1 MTACCQGNNI
11 IAVDLPNKLHEHAAH
26 TKCVC
31 MPLCHSLQQVS
42 VWAFEKL
49 ADKKWGVI
57 GENISAIALIETLE
71 EPPNTQQQICSAFS
85 VMP

>member
-1 MTACCQGNNI
+1 MLLIHPTSSMNMLHIPSAYACRS
-11 IAVDLPNKLHEHAAH
+11 
-26 TKCVC
+26 
-31 MPLCHSLQQVS
+31 LCHSLQQVS

-57 GENISAIALIETLE
+57 GENISAIALMETLE
-71 EPPNTQQQICSAFS
+71 EPPITQQQICSTFS